1 MLNILFGFRPKLF
14 SGVHDSGLFGELT
27 HPASFLNAG
36 PFGPFFS
43 YNANVNSSPGANAR
57 ASTSN
62 APHAVAVISIP
73 RSNAS
78 SGFCCERTMIR
89 APMFFFHVVGSGRK
103 SNTCNG
109 AHAVCNL
116 IVFVAAVDSFRV
128 STSPRGLG
136 AGRPIGFPPLL
147 KAIDVA
153 TTAMPDPARTFVHF
167 LENVDD
173 DFDDAKSFL
182 TSNASSSSAVSR

>member
-1 MLNILFGFRPKLF
+1 
-14 SGVHDSGLFGELT
+14 
-27 HPASFLNAG
+27 
-36 PFGPFFS
+36 
-43 YNANVNSSPGANAR
+43 
-57 ASTSN
+57 
-62 APHAVAVISIP
+62 
-73 RSNAS
+73 
-78 SGFCCERTMIR
+78 
-89 APMFFFHVVGSGRK
+89 MFFFHVVGSGRK

-128 STSPRGLG
+128 SPSPRGLG

-182 TSNASSSSAVSR
+182 TSNASSSSVSR